1 MRLIIKLVVVRKGF
15 MMSSVEKEEDAGKVK
30 WEKSK
35 SINYVFLGEAI
46 QDGGWYCFFG
56 FFFFFL
62 ALLGQKLTWRGGHV
76 SHSVSVGIGWVDI
89 GGVSHDSPPHSGN
102 RRKRNR
108 FHVFTIVTI

>member
-1 MRLIIKLVVVRKGF
+1 

-56 FFFFFL
+56 FFFFFFGAAWSEANL
-62 ALLGQKLTWRGGHV
+62 ERGACVSLSECGDRLG
-76 SHSVSVGIGWVDI
+76 
-89 GGVSHDSPPHSGN
+89 
-102 RRKRNR
+102 
-108 FHVFTIVTI
+108 